1 MYSIYSYVLYR
12 ECVGSHPLLVKY
24 NGLVVARVQILVVSS
39 TTITDIKEAK
49 FSLIHF
55 LILPITPSFDGI
67 WKYNYSDREGGT
79 GEGLLN
85 LPYCDFTFLT
95 LEIGVH
101 ILINRITTSGASII
115 NLQFYPG
122 VDYLTPPPPK
132 KKKKWEKLK
141 NLMFFAKSFT
151 SSKWMEKYFWECGM
165 GVINLDLI
173 ENPMVIKNIVVKG
186 SNHSKM

>member
-49 FSLIHF
+49 FRLILHF
-55 LILPITPSFDGI
+55 LILPITPSFGGI

-122 VDYLTPPPPK
+122 VDYLTPPPPQK
-132 KKKKWEKLK
+132 KKMGEIKKFDVFRQIFYILK
-141 NLMFFAKSFT
+141 MDGKIFLRM
-151 SSKWMEKYFWECGM
+151 WDG
-165 GVINLDLI
+165 GD
-173 ENPMVIKNIVVKG
+173 
-186 SNHSKM
+186 

>member
-39 TTITDIKEAK
+39 TTITDIKETK
-49 FSLIHF
+49 FSLILHF
-55 LILPITPSFDGI
+55 LILPITPSFGGI
-67 WKYNYSDREGGT
+67 WKYNYSYREGGT

-95 LEIGVH
+95 LEVGVH
-101 ILINRITTSGASII
+101 ILLTSGASII
-115 NLQFYPG
+115 KLQFYPG
-122 VDYLTPPPPK
+122 VDILTPSPPPP
-132 KKKKWEKLK
+132 KKWEKLK

-151 SSKWMEKYFWECGM
+151 SS
-165 GVINLDLI
+165 
-173 ENPMVIKNIVVKG
+173 
-186 SNHSKM
+186 